1 MLTIAD
7 VLDAEDLKRVH
18 ETLAEAPFV
27 SGKTTAG
34 PTAAKVKAN
43 QQADGSDPRVRALGD
58 FVRRALQRSP
68 TFIAFARPQR
78 WSKILFSKYG
88 VGDQYGF
95 HTDDA
100 SMDGGDG
107 GRIRTDLSFTLFLSD
122 PDTYEGGAL
131 LIDGLDGEREFRPAA
146 GSAVIY
152 STGQLHRVTPVTR
165 GERVA
170 AVGWVHSMVSR
181 SDERE
186 LIFDLQRV
194 RWSIAEGQPQLL
206 LDKAIGNL
214 LRMWG
219 KP

>member
-18 ETLAEAPFV
+18 ETLAGASFV
-27 SGKTTAG
+27 DGKTTAG

-43 QQADGSDPRVRALGD
+43 QQADGTDPKVKALGD

-68 TFIAFARPQR
+68 VFIAFARPQR
-78 WSKILFSKYG
+78 WSKILFSRYREG
-88 VGDQYGF
+88 NAYGF

-100 SMDGGDG
+100 TMEAADG
-107 GRIRTDLSFTLFLSD
+107 GRMRTDLSFTLFLSD
-122 PDTYEGGAL
+122 PATYEGGAL
-131 LIDGLDGEREFRPAA
+131 LMDGLDGEREFRPAA
-146 GSAVIY
+146 GTAVVY

-165 GERVA
+165 GERLA
-170 AVGWVHSMVSR
+170 AVGWVHSMISR
-181 SDERE
+181 PDERE

-194 RWSIAEGQPQLL
+194 RWQLGDSQPQLL